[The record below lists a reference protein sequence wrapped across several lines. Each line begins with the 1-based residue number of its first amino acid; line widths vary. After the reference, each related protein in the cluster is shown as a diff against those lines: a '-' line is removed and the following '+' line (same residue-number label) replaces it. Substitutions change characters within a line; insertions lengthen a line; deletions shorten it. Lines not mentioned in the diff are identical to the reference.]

1 MSSQI
6 TRKLFTIDDCYKMAE
21 VGILSADERTEL
33 INGEILVVPPARTS
47 LKRRILVALSLAVF
61 TAQPFAQPQS
71 VSTGQAAQK
80 SALIRAALTTES
92 GVAPLPQ

>member
-33 INGEILVVPPARTS
+33 INGEILVVPPPRTS

-61 TAQPFAQPQS
+61 TAQPQS

-80 SALIRAALTTES
+80 SALIRAALTKAS